1 MKCCPSGSRAVCF
14 GALWLGIMTH
24 IDWHLG
30 RPGHDHLSFHLS
42 YHWLLAL
49 PAFLPLA
56 WLAGTRWPNVAGRAG
71 MRMILLGLLIGQVL
85 EPLGEAL
92 LGEGL
97 EPFTNTTRW
106 RVFAEFLAAGL
117 LTFFL
122 GLMVVRYI
130 ARERRF
136 QWPG

>member
-1 MKCCPSGSRAVCF
+1 
-14 GALWLGIMTH
+14 MTH

-30 RPGHDHLSFHLS
+30 RPGHDHLSFQLS

-56 WLAGTRWPNVAGRAG
+56 WLAGTRSPNAAGRAG
-71 MRMILLGLLIGQVL
+71 MRMILLGLLIGQGL

-97 EPFTNTTRW
+97 EPFTNATRW

-122 GLMVVRYI
+122 GLMVVRHI
-130 ARERRF
+130 VRERRF
-136 QWPG
+136 QLPD